1 MSSIMKFNRF
11 SISFRLWFLAFILFA
26 FLLCVGGIGAAMNSS
41 WFNKNNELIAQSA
54 LTESAIDTARNA
66 QVQFKIQVQEW
77 KDTLLRGVQG
87 EDAFNKHKN
96 AFITQSEKTQQLLG
110 IVSEQLTQL
119 GISNAD
125 VLKAKEQHAALMQQ
139 YLSAL
144 AQYDIH
150 DISSPQRVDKLVTG
164 IDRAPTKMIDD
175 VVNMTLS
182 HARTLHE
189 HITRDSAEKYQTLQ
203 MSVLLLM
210 LFAVVVGS
218 IITRMIIHSI
228 TRPVAHAV
236 QVAGLVADGNLNM
249 HIDVSGQ
256 DEVAQ
261 LMAALQAMNQ
271 SLAGIVSEVL
281 DGAEAIAGASAHIA
295 EGSQALSARN
305 ESQASALEETAASME
320 QVTSTVKNTAEN
332 AMVASALSKKTDLM
346 AREGSQAVDKVIQ
359 AMADIH
365 QFSGEINN
373 IVSVIEGIA
382 FQTNILALNAAVEAA
397 RAGAEGRG
405 FAVVAGE
412 VRALAQRSAAAAHDI
427 KVLIERSVTR
437 ITEGNTLADEAGAA
451 MSQTVENI
459 YKVSEVVETISHA
472 CNEQSKGI
480 EQVNQAVVHMDKAT
494 QENATLSHESTRAAQ
509 QLQQRAGALLD
520 SVSAFTLHRRATP
533 AISAKNDSLVSPPGL
548 NAPGR

>member
-41 WFNKNNELIAQSA
+41 WFNKNNELLAQSA